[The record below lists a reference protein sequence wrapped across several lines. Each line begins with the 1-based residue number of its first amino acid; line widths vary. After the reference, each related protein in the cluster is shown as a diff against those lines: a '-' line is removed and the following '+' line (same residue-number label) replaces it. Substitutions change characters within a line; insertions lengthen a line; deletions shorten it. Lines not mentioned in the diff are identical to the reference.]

1 MGFQPV
7 GNPLPHHFSPILK
20 EADMP
25 LPQRVL
31 GSTGVKVTILGLGG
45 EGVLRTFGYEREAQA
60 VIDAALEEGI
70 TYFETARAY
79 SGSETYLGKGLH
91 GRRQEIFLTSK
102 SHGRSREEAEG
113 HLALTLRNLH
123 TDYLDLW
130 QVHDLRTTDDLKALT
145 GAGGALEVFRWAKEE
160 GYARF
165 IGVTGHHDP
174 DILRQALDLYD
185 FDTVLLP
192 VNPAEPRSQSFLP
205 LAREALDRGL
215 GVIGMKVLAR
225 GLAPQLDLAPVRDYV
240 HYALSQPVS
249 LTVIGCDSPEH
260 VRELAAAAREFQP
273 MAPEDQRRLE
283 EAVIPFA
290 RGLMYYKP

>member
-1 MGFQPV
+1 MG
-7 GNPLPHHFSPILK
+7 
-20 EADMP
+20 

-45 EGVLRTFGYEREAQA
+45 EGVLRTFGYDQEAQA
-60 VIDAALEEGI
+60 MIAAALEAGI

-79 SGSETYLGKGLH
+79 SGSEVYLGKALKGH
-91 GRRQEIFLTSK
+91 RDRIFLTSK
-102 SHGRSREEAEG
+102 SHGRSRDEAEE
-113 HLALTLRNLH
+113 HLATTLRNLK
-123 TDYLDLW
+123 TDHLDLW
-130 QVHDLRTTDDLKALT
+130 QVHDVRTTRDLEDLT
-145 GAGGALEVFRWAKEE
+145 ARGGGLEAFRWAQEQ

-192 VNPAEPRSQSFLP
+192 VNPAEPRSRSFLP
-205 LAREALDRGL
+205 LAQEALDRGL

-225 GLAPQLDLAPVRDYV
+225 GLVTQIDLAPIRDYV

-249 LTVIGCDSPEH
+249 LVVIGCDTPEH
-260 VRELAAAAREFQP
+260 VRELAAAVREFQQP
-273 MAPEDQRRLE
+273 LPQADQQRLE
-283 EAVIPFA
+283 EAVTPFA

>member
-1 MGFQPV
+1 
-7 GNPLPHHFSPILK
+7 
-20 EADMP
+20 MP

-45 EGVLRTFGYEREAQA
+45 EGVLRTFGYDREAQA
-60 VIDAALEEGI
+60 MIAAALEVGI

-79 SGSETYLGKGLH
+79 SGSEAYLGKALK
-91 GRRQEIFLTSK
+91 GRRDGVFLTSK
-102 SHGRSREEAEG
+102 SHGRTRDEAEE
-113 HLALTLRNLH
+113 HLAATLRNLR
-123 TDYLDLW
+123 TDHLDLW
-130 QVHDLRTTDDLKALT
+130 QVHDVRTKSDLEALT
-145 GAGGALEVFRWAKEE
+145 ATGGALEAFRWAKEE

-192 VNPAEPRSQSFLP
+192 VNPAEPRSRSFLP

-225 GLAPQLDLAPVRDYV
+225 GLVGQLDLAPVRDYV

-249 LTVIGCDSPEH
+249 LVVIGCDTPEH
-260 VRELAAAAREFQP
+260 VRELAAAVQEFQP
-273 MAPEDQRRLE
+273 LPKQVQERLE
-283 EAVIPFA
+283 EAVTPFA

>member
-1 MGFQPV
+1 M
-7 GNPLPHHFSPILK
+7 
-20 EADMP
+20 A

-31 GSTGVKVTILGLGG
+31 GSTGVEVTILGLGG
-45 EGVLRTFGYEREAQA
+45 EGVLRTFGYDQEAQA
-60 VIDAALEEGI
+60 MIAAALEAGI

-79 SGSETYLGKGLH
+79 SGSEVYLGEALKGH
-91 GRRQEIFLTSK
+91 RERIFLTSK
-102 SHGRSREEAEG
+102 SHGRSRDEAEE
-113 HLALTLRNLH
+113 HLATTLRNLK
-123 TDYLDLW
+123 TDHLDLW
-130 QVHDLRTTDDLKALT
+130 QVHDVRTQRDLEALT
-145 GAGGALEVFRWAKEE
+145 ARGGGLEAFRWAKEE

-174 DILRQALDLYD
+174 DILRQALDLYE

-192 VNPAEPRSQSFLP
+192 VNPAEPRSASFLP

-225 GLAPQLDLAPVRDYV
+225 GLVTQIDLAPIRDYV

-249 LTVIGCDSPEH
+249 LVVIGCDTPEH
-260 VRELAAAAREFQP
+260 VRELAAAAQDFQQP
-273 MAPEDQRRLE
+273 LPQEDQQRLE
-283 EAVIPFA
+283 EAVTPFA

>member
-1 MGFQPV
+1 
-7 GNPLPHHFSPILK
+7 
-20 EADMP
+20 MP

-45 EGVLRTFGYEREAQA
+45 EGVLRTFGYDREAQA
-60 VIDAALEEGI
+60 MIAAALEVGI

-79 SGSETYLGKGLH
+79 SGSEAYLGKALK
-91 GRRQEIFLTSK
+91 GRRDGVFLTSK
-102 SHGRSREEAEG
+102 SHGRTRDEAEE
-113 HLALTLRNLH
+113 HLAATLRNLR
-123 TDYLDLW
+123 TDHLDLW
-130 QVHDLRTTDDLKALT
+130 QVHDVRTKSDLEALT
-145 GAGGALEVFRWAKEE
+145 ATGGALEAFRWAKEE

-192 VNPAEPRSQSFLP
+192 VNPAEPRSRSFLP

-225 GLAPQLDLAPVRDYV
+225 GLVGQLDLAPVRDYV

-249 LTVIGCDSPEH
+249 LVVIGCDTPEH
-260 VRELAAAAREFQP
+260 VRELAAAVQEFQP
-273 MAPEDQRRLE
+273 LPKQDQERLE
-283 EAVIPFA
+283 EAVTPFA

>member
-1 MGFQPV
+1 
-7 GNPLPHHFSPILK
+7 
-20 EADMP
+20 MP

-31 GSTGVKVTILGLGG
+31 GNTGENVTMLGLGG

-60 VIDAALEEGI
+60 VIEAALETGI

-79 SGSETYLGKGLH
+79 SGSEAYLGKSLNGY
-91 GRRQEIFLTSK
+91 RDQIFLTSK
-102 SHGRSREEAEG
+102 SHGRSRYEAEE
-113 HLALTLRNLH
+113 HLAITLRNLN
-123 TDYLDLW
+123 TDHLDLW
-130 QVHDLRTTDDLKALT
+130 QVHDLRTKHDLMEFSAP
-145 GAGGALEVFRWAKEE
+145 GGALEVFRWAKEE

-174 DILRQALDLYD
+174 DILRQALNIYD

-192 VNPAEPRSQSFLP
+192 VNPAEPRAQSFLP

-225 GLAPQLDLAPVRDYV
+225 GLVSQLNLAPVKDYV

-249 LTVIGCDSPEH
+249 LVVIGCDTPEH
-260 VRELAAAAREFQP
+260 VQELAAAAQEFTP
-273 MAPEDQRRLE
+273 MSAETQRQLE

>member
-1 MGFQPV
+1 
-7 GNPLPHHFSPILK
+7 
-20 EADMP
+20 MP

-31 GSTGVKVTILGLGG
+31 GSTGVDVTILGLGG
-45 EGVLRTFGYEREAQA
+45 EGVLRTFGYDREAQA
-60 VIDAALEEGI
+60 MIAAALESGI
-70 TYFETARAY
+70 RYFETARAY
-79 SGSETYLGKGLH
+79 SGSEVYLGKGLQGH
-91 GRRQEIFLTSK
+91 REEIFLTSK
-102 SHGRSREEAEG
+102 SHGRTREEAEE
-113 HLALTLRNLH
+113 HLAVTLRNLQ

-130 QVHDLRTTDDLKALT
+130 QVHDVRTQNDLDALT
-145 GAGGALEVFRWAKEE
+145 APGGGLEVFRWAKEE

-174 DILRQALDLYD
+174 DILRQALDLYE

-192 VNPAEPRSQSFLP
+192 VNPAEPRSRSFLP

-225 GLAPQLDLAPVRDYV
+225 GLVTQLSLAPVRDYV

-249 LTVIGCDSPEH
+249 LVVIGCDTPDH
-260 VRELAAAAREFQP
+260 VRELVAAVQEFQP
-273 MAPEDQRRLE
+273 LPPENQQRLE

>member
-1 MGFQPV
+1 VAG
-7 GNPLPHHFSPILK
+7 
-20 EADMP
+20 
-25 LPQRVL
+25 
-31 GSTGVKVTILGLGG
+31 
-45 EGVLRTFGYEREAQA
+45 
-60 VIDAALEEGI
+60 
-70 TYFETARAY
+70 ARCAH
-79 SGSETYLGKGLH
+79 LH
-91 GRRQEIFLTSK
+91 
-102 SHGRSREEAEG
+102 
-113 HLALTLRNLH
+113 
-123 TDYLDLW
+123 
-130 QVHDLRTTDDLKALT
+130 DLKALT
-145 GAGGALEVFRWAKEE
+145 GPGGALEVFRWAKEE

-174 DILRQALDLYD
+174 DILRQALDLYE

-225 GLAPQLDLAPVRDYV
+225 GLVAQLDLAPVGDYV
-240 HYALSQPVS
+240 RYALSQPVS

>member
-1 MGFQPV
+1 M
-7 GNPLPHHFSPILK
+7 N
-20 EADMP
+20 MP

-31 GSTGVKVTILGLGG
+31 GNTGESVTMLGLGG

-60 VIDAALEEGI
+60 VIEAALEADI
-70 TYFETARAY
+70 TYFESARAY
-79 SGSETYLGKGLH
+79 SGSEAYLGKSLNGH
-91 GRRQEIFLTSK
+91 RNRIFLTSK
-102 SHGRSREEAEG
+102 SHGRTRDEAEE
-113 HLALTLRNLH
+113 HLAITLRNLN
-123 TDYLDLW
+123 TDHLDLW
-130 QVHDLRTTDDLKALT
+130 QVHDVRTKRDLEEITAP
-145 GAGGALEVFRWAKEE
+145 GGALEGFRWAKEE

-192 VNPAEPRSQSFLP
+192 VNPAEPRAQSFLP

-225 GLAPQLDLAPVRDYV
+225 GLVSQLNLAPVRDYV

-249 LTVIGCDSPEH
+249 LVVIGCDIPKH
-260 VRELAAAAREFQP
+260 VQELAAAARQFTP
-273 MAPEDQRRLE
+273 MSLETQRQLE

>member
-1 MGFQPV
+1 
-7 GNPLPHHFSPILK
+7 
-20 EADMP
+20 MP

-45 EGVLRTFGYEREAQA
+45 EGVLRTFGYDREAQA
-60 VIDAALEEGI
+60 MIAAALEVGI

-79 SGSETYLGKGLH
+79 SGSEAYLGKALK
-91 GRRQEIFLTSK
+91 GRRDGVFLTSK
-102 SHGRSREEAEG
+102 SHGRTRDEAEE
-113 HLALTLRNLH
+113 HLAATLRNLR
-123 TDYLDLW
+123 TDHLDLW
-130 QVHDLRTTDDLKALT
+130 QIHDVRTKSDLEALT
-145 GAGGALEVFRWAKEE
+145 ATGGALEAFRWAKEE

-192 VNPAEPRSQSFLP
+192 VNPAEPRSRSFLP

-225 GLAPQLDLAPVRDYV
+225 GLVGQLDLAPVRDYV

-249 LTVIGCDSPEH
+249 LVVIGCDTPEH
-260 VRELAAAAREFQP
+260 VRELAAAVQEFQP
-273 MAPEDQRRLE
+273 LPKQVQERLE
-283 EAVIPFA
+283 EAVTPFA

>member
-1 MGFQPV
+1 M
-7 GNPLPHHFSPILK
+7 
-20 EADMP
+20 A

-31 GSTGVKVTILGLGG
+31 GSTRASVTMLGLGG

-60 VIDAALEEGI
+60 VIEAALEAGI

-79 SGSETYLGKGLH
+79 SGSEAYLGKSLNGH
-91 GRRQEIFLTSK
+91 RDRIFLTSK
-102 SHGRSREEAEG
+102 SHGRTRDEAEE
-113 HLALTLRNLH
+113 HLAITLRNLN
-123 TDYLDLW
+123 TDHLDLW
-130 QVHDLRTTDDLKALT
+130 QVHDVRTKRDLEELT
-145 GAGGALEVFRWAKEE
+145 APGGALEVFRWAKEE

-174 DILRQALDLYD
+174 DILRQALKLYD

-192 VNPAEPRSQSFLP
+192 VNPAEPRAQSFLP
-205 LAREALDRGL
+205 LAREALDQGL

-225 GLAPQLDLAPVRDYV
+225 GLVSQLDLAPIKDYV
-240 HYALSQPVS
+240 QYALSQPVS
-249 LTVIGCDSPEH
+249 LVVIGCDTPDH
-260 VRELAAAAREFQP
+260 VQEVAAAARDFTTMSAES
-273 MAPEDQRRLE
+273 QRQLE

>member
-1 MGFQPV
+1 
-7 GNPLPHHFSPILK
+7 
-20 EADMP
+20 MP

-45 EGVLRTFGYEREAQA
+45 EGVLRTFGYDREAQA
-60 VIDAALEEGI
+60 MIAAALEVGI

-79 SGSETYLGKGLH
+79 SGSEAYLGKALK
-91 GRRQEIFLTSK
+91 GRRDGVFLTSK
-102 SHGRSREEAEG
+102 SHGRTRDEAEE
-113 HLALTLRNLH
+113 HLAATLRNLR
-123 TDYLDLW
+123 TDHLDLW
-130 QVHDLRTTDDLKALT
+130 QIHDVRTKSDLEALT
-145 GAGGALEVFRWAKEE
+145 ATGGALEAFRWAKEE

-192 VNPAEPRSQSFLP
+192 VNPAEPRSRSFLP

-225 GLAPQLDLAPVRDYV
+225 GLVSQLDLAPVRDYV

-249 LTVIGCDSPEH
+249 LVVIGCDTPEH
-260 VRELAAAAREFQP
+260 VRELAAAVQEFQP
-273 MAPEDQRRLE
+273 LPKQVQERLE
-283 EAVIPFA
+283 EAVTPFA